1 MRTLIAKQCL
11 APRLGLLWLGVFL
24 VIVTAVAGCG
34 RNPLGRLAISGKVTL
49 NGRPLEQGTI
59 AFEPTVRQTGVASG
73 SNIVDGSYSIPTEK
87 GLPPGKYI
95 VRIYSAVHRKTAPS
109 GGDAPGSPDVI
120 APAIQIIPPE
130 YNVRSE
136 KSVEV
141 TSEGPNEFNF
151 DVTNPRWKQ

>member
-11 APRLGLLWLGVFL
+11 APRLGRLWLGVVL

-87 GLPPGKYI
+87 GLPPGE
-95 VRIYSAVHRKTAPS
+95 VHCAHLFGR
-109 GGDAPGSPDVI
+109 
-120 APAIQIIPPE
+120 PPE
-130 YNVRSE
+130 NRAE
-136 KSVEV
+136 RRRR
-141 TSEGPNEFNF
+141 TGQ
-151 DVTNPRWKQ
+151 PRCHRPRDSDYSPRVQRP